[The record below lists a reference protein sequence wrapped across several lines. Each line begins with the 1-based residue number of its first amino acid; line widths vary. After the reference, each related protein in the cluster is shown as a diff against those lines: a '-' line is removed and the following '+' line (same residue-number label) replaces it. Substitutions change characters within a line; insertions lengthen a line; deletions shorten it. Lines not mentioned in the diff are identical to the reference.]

1 MAAHFAQWRG
11 TLVAGLVT
19 ATCALLAGCS
29 ATGSKAGIAT
39 PPAILYKHDTTP
51 LMVKHED
58 GSDRHFAPIAIP
70 DDLASG
76 ESTAYSFALN
86 IPGVPGGSLMSIG
99 WGDMSTEKAQS
110 NGNIDEVL
118 FADANELKILGIFTR
133 TRVKAYGQP
142 KSPQLAAADAE

>member
-11 TLVAGLVT
+11 ALVAGLLT

-29 ATGSKAGIAT
+29 ATGSKAGIGT
-39 PPAILYKHDTTP
+39 PPAIIYKNDTTP
-51 LMVKHED
+51 LMVKRGDAGE
-58 GSDRHFAPIAIP
+58 GHFSPVAIP
-70 DDLASG
+70 DDLAAG

-86 IPGVPGGSLMSIG
+86 IPGVPGGSLMSFG
-99 WGDMSTEKAQS
+99 WGDMSTERAQS

-118 FADANELKILGIFTR
+118 FADATEMKILGIFTR